1 MTDQGDTAADA
12 GASAFV
18 RLLAHE
24 LRNYIAP
31 MHNAMHL
38 LRLKAKSDATLPPVI
53 DLMERQ
59 VKGMI
64 ATLEVVSDAER
75 ARRGEIV
82 LDRAS
87 ADLRELLAQALRALP
102 ASVAGQASR
111 VNLNLERDVPW
122 LDVDGPRFA
131 RALAAVIDNAL
142 RYSPGDSTVEV
153 HARRVDAHVD
163 IDVED
168 HGPGMTPA
176 MRDQATEFF
185 AAPHQAGHGLGL
197 GLPLAATIVRLHG
210 GTLSLHAGVDAGTRV
225 RIRLPVSQGTLASAP
240 QNMHGDAPSVAS
252 TGSAAAKSGRRVLIA
267 DDSAAVRRSLAD
279 LLQEMG
285 HEVRAAV
292 DGAQAVTM
300 AQEWEPEFVLLDI
313 HMPRLSGF
321 DAARQLRAR
330 YPSSKMQ
337 IVMMSGENLDEVVRR
352 GAREAGFDHCIDKG
366 LAIGEL
372 TTLLSR

>member
-1 MTDQGDTAADA
+1 
-12 GASAFV
+12 
-18 RLLAHE
+18 
-24 LRNYIAP
+24 
-31 MHNAMHL
+31 
-38 LRLKAKSDATLPPVI
+38 
-53 DLMERQ
+53 
-59 VKGMI
+59 
-64 ATLEVVSDAER
+64 
-75 ARRGEIV
+75 
-82 LDRAS
+82 
-87 ADLRELLAQALRALP
+87 
-102 ASVAGQASR
+102 
-111 VNLNLERDVPW
+111 
-122 LDVDGPRFA
+122 
-131 RALAAVIDNAL
+131 
-142 RYSPGDSTVEV
+142 
-153 HARRVDAHVD
+153 
-163 IDVED
+163 
-168 HGPGMTPA
+168 MTPA
-176 MRDQATEFF
+176 MRDEATEFF

-225 RIRLPVSQGTLASAP
+225 RIRLPVSQGTVASAP

>member
-1 MTDQGDTAADA
+1 MTDQGDTAANA

-75 ARRGEIV
+75 ARLGEIV

-102 ASVAGQASR
+102 ASLAGQASR
-111 VNLNLERDVPW
+111 VNVNLERDVPW
-122 LDVDGPRFA
+122 IDVDGPRFA

-225 RIRLPVSQGTLASAP
+225 RIRLPVSQGTVASAP
-240 QNMHGDAPSVAS
+240 QNTHGDAPSVAS

>member
-1 MTDQGDTAADA
+1 MTEHGDTAANA

-38 LRLKAKSDATLPPVI
+38 LRLKARSDATLPPVI

-64 ATLEVVSDAER
+64 ATLEVVSDADR

-82 LDRAS
+82 LDRSS
-87 ADLRELLAQALRALP
+87 AELRELLAQALRALP
-102 ASVAGQASR
+102 PSTAGQASR
-111 VNLNLERDVPW
+111 VTVNIDREVPW
-122 LDVDGPRFA
+122 LDVDAPRFA
-131 RALAAVIDNAL
+131 RVLAAVLDNAL

-168 HGPGMTPA
+168 HGPGMPPG
-176 MRDQATEFF
+176 MRDQATAFF
-185 AAPHQAGHGLGL
+185 AVPHQAGHGLGL
-197 GLPLAATIVRLHG
+197 GLPLAAAIVRLHG
-210 GTLSLHAGVDAGTRV
+210 GTLSLHAADEAGVRA
-225 RIRLPVSQGTLASAP
+225 RIRLPLSEGAAASVPGDVHA
-240 QNMHGDAPSVAS
+240 DAPSVAS
-252 TGSAAAKSGRRVLIA
+252 HASATPKSGRRVLIA
-267 DDSAAVRRSLAD
+267 DDSAAVRASLAD

-285 HEVRAAV
+285 HDVRVAV

-313 HMPRLSGF
+313 HMPKLSGF

-330 YPSSKMQ
+330 FPPSKMQ
-337 IVMMSGENLDEVVRR
+337 LVMMSGENLDEVVRR

>member
-1 MTDQGDTAADA
+1 MTDQGDTAANA

-111 VNLNLERDVPW
+111 VNVNLERDVPW

-153 HARRVDAHVD
+153 HALRVDAHVE

-168 HGPGMTPA
+168 RGPGMTPA

-225 RIRLPVSQGTLASAP
+225 RIRLPVSQGTVASAP
-240 QNMHGDAPSVAS
+240 QNTHGDAPSVAS